1 MAQKIIAYIDGEAL
15 RYGGKSYNYYFVVD
29 ETQFAKAKELLEK
42 AETIFNSYES
52 ETIELNMLFDEDYPD
67 FIDGRSF
74 VIKDY
79 SGKAIYEDLSLERLK
94 EQGFDE
100 DDLVYIEYQDEGKIV
115 VTYLKD
121 MDSVEGSDNLVEL
134 AKKFLEANKIKY
146 SMPTLENIEY

>member
-15 RYGGKSYNYYFVVD
+15 RYGGKAYNYYFVVD

-42 AETIFNSYES
+42 AETIFNSYET

-134 AKKFLEANKIKY
+134 AKKFLEVNKIEY